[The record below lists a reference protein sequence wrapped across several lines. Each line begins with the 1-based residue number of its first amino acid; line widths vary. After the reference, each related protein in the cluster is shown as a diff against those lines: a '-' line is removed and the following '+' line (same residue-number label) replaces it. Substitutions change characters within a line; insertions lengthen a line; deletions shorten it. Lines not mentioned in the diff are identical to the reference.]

1 MLYKPENIP
10 EGKKSYVVRIVQHP
24 NGAIEKQ
31 IYIDDELLDWSVD
44 IESFHKA
51 CRMGPYYEK
60 IAKEDIAKHF
70 LYSVSEVVG
79 RHVTVEEIKLASQN
93 GYI

>member
-10 EGKKSYVVRIVQHP
+10 EGKKSFVVRIIQHP
-24 NGAIEKQ
+24 SGSIEKQ

-44 IESFHKA
+44 IESFHEA
-51 CRMGPYYEK
+51 CRMGPLYEK
-60 IAKEDIAKHF
+60 AAKESIARHF
-70 LYSVSEVVG
+70 LESVSEVVG
-79 RHVTVEEIKLASQN
+79 RKLTVDDIKNAHIN